1 MESGQARAGS
11 TRVHPLSAADLHVAT
26 LAGSAHFE
34 CIGRACTAVDVL
46 EHDWSSGSR
55 SGPPHLLLIES
66 SGLLSQPDGVGAG
79 ADERV
84 ERAAELIAW
93 AQQGG
98 ISTALWETALMP
110 RIQTPTALLRSVE
123 HVFVVD
129 PEAIEPLTE
138 KLEGRRPMRLPL
150 AAQTVPDEVPGFG
163 DRSNDVAFAG
173 GWPAGFKGRFE
184 EELEAILDVAAD
196 HGLVIFRSERGG
208 TSDALPDRFSSFVRS
223 VPSAGEAVEAFAD
236 SRLVVGFDPAN
247 LGRLAVP
254 QFSFD
259 ALAAGSVLVA
269 PNHSGSRSIFRYT
282 GLFATNREQAKEEM
296 GRVLGSE
303 NEWSEMSAVG
313 RRAIV
318 HAHTYSHR
326 LATIASAAG
335 FRVVP
340 EGLPEAAV
348 A

>member
-1 MESGQARAGS
+1 MGSGQASAGS
-11 TRVHPLSAADLHVAT
+11 TRGYPLSVADLHVAT

-34 CIGRACTAVDVL
+34 CIGRACTAVDLL
-46 EHDWSSGSR
+46 ERDWSSGSP

-66 SGLLSQPDGVGAG
+66 SGLSQPGGVGAL

-93 AQQGG
+93 AQQGD

-129 PEAIEPLTE
+129 PEAIEPVTE

-150 AAQTVPDEVPGFG
+150 AAQAVPDEVPGFG
-163 DRSNDVAFAG
+163 DRSNDVAFVG
-173 GWPAGFKGRFE
+173 GWPAGFKGRLE
-184 EELEAILDVAAD
+184 EELVAILDVAAD
-196 HGLVIFRSERGG
+196 GGLVILRSERGG
-208 TSDALPDRFSSFVRS
+208 TLDVLPDRFSSFVRS
-223 VPSAGEAVEAFAD
+223 VPSAVEAVEGIAD
-236 SRLVVGFDPAN
+236 SRIVVGFDPAN
-247 LGRLAVP
+247 VGRWAVP

-269 PNHSGSRSIFRYT
+269 PNHAGTRSVFRYT
-282 GLFATNREQAKEEM
+282 ALFATNREQAKEEL

-303 NEWSEMSAVG
+303 KEWSEMSEAG
-313 RRAIV
+313 RRAIL

-340 EGLPEAAV
+340 EGLRKAAV